1 MPFSICR
8 IWSARQTISYLAIL
22 LPLLTEGILYAI
34 MIVPLSV
41 VWLSVIGGAECQ
53 SRIRALIQRFWKP
66 QKRNFLKR
74 DMKRHPQTSSARMQA

>member
-41 VWLSVIGGAECQ
+41 V
-53 SRIRALIQRFWKP
+53 
-66 QKRNFLKR
+66 
-74 DMKRHPQTSSARMQA
+74 